1 MHFTRYIFGLLFI
14 LISNNLAA
22 QSYNL
27 SELIKINKLNLD
39 DFDTYVTKKG
49 YTFYQNNTSS
59 LANETSYFF
68 KVNGVKTYYISK
80 YQYKDNKREL
90 VSFQTPK
97 NTHYLNIKLELK
109 QLGFKFV
116 ETRNFNEST
125 FFVYEKGGIE
135 LSLIS
140 TTQQGQF
147 GGPKQTVY
155 EISVKTFR
163 E

>member
-1 MHFTRYIFGLLFI
+1 MFSF
-14 LISNNLAA
+14 NNLIA
-22 QSYNL
+22 QSFSLN
-27 SELIKINKLNLD
+27 ELIKINNINLD

-49 YTFYQNNTSS
+49 YSFYENNSSS
-59 LANETSYFF
+59 LAEETSYFF
-68 KVNGVKTYYISK
+68 KVNGIKTYYISK
-80 YQYKDNKREL
+80 YQYKDKKREM

-97 NTHYLNIKLELK
+97 NTHYLNIKTELK

-125 FFVYEKGGIE
+125 FFVYEKGRTE